1 MVNPSKNNV
10 SVRDS
15 ITNAMKEIGD
25 ELEDEEKEGGLGDK
39 EDSDEGDSSDNDDVA
54 IEEDEPKEEKKA
66 KKQANGEDKDGEK
79 NKKDVEGDTSQKD
92 QKEGKD
98 LASKKGE
105 VSNSLKPPPGW
116 TKEGKTS
123 WSSLSPDIQKSVL
136 KREKE
141 FSDGIAAYA
150 NKSKAYDEFD
160 RVIAP
165 YREQIKA
172 IGATEYE
179 TVGRLFQWMDALAR
193 PQTKLEAFKA
203 LGAAYGIDINQM
215 VSGSQQNEPVQDEH
229 NSDKPPN
236 WFNEFAG
243 TVGQKLTSIEKRY
256 ENEQQSAAERS
267 INQWAADKE
276 HFSEVRELM
285 YGLIQS
291 GRFPPKNGMI
301 DLDGAYNAAI
311 YAHPE
316 VRQQILE
323 KERMEATSLSESDA
337 ANRAN
342 AARLAAIKARKA
354 GVGIR
359 PTAPSTNILSNS
371 NKSSKSASVRD
382 SIMEAIEE
390 SRAD

>member
-1 MVNPSKNNV
+1 M
-10 SVRDS
+10 SVRDAINS
-15 ITNAMKEIGD
+15 AVKEVGAKQD
-25 ELEDEEKEGGLGDK
+25 DDEKEDKVDDK
-39 EDSDEGDSSDNDDVA
+39 EDSDEDDFSDSEEVTK
-54 IEEDEPKEEKKA
+54 EEDEPKGDKKA
-66 KKQANGEDKDGEK
+66 KSPTNGEDKEGDK
-79 NKKDVEGDTSQKD
+79 DKKAVEGKPDRKD

-98 LASKKGE
+98 LTSKKGE
-105 VSNSLKPPPGW
+105 ISDSLKPPPGW

-123 WSSLSPDIQKSVL
+123 WSSLSPDVQKSVL

-141 FSDGIAAYA
+141 FSDGIAQYA

-165 YREQIKA
+165 YRDQIKA
-172 IGATEYE
+172 IGATEHE

-203 LGAAYGIDINQM
+203 LGAAYGIDINQL
-215 VSGSQQNEPVQDEH
+215 VSGSQQNEPVQDGN
-229 NSDKPPN
+229 NSDRPPS

-267 INQWAADKE
+267 INEWAADKE

-291 GRFPPKNGMI
+291 GRFPPKNGML

-323 KERMEATSLSESDA
+323 KERIDA
-337 ANRAN
+337 ASLAESELANKAN
-342 AARLAAIKARKA
+342 AAKLAAIKARKA
-354 GVGIR
+354 GVGLR
-359 PTAPSTNILSNS
+359 PSAPASNVPS
-371 NKSSKSASVRD
+371 NNNGSGKSASVRD
-382 SIMEAIEE
+382 SIMEASEE
-390 SRAD
+390 SRAN